1 MLENNKIFIE
11 FAYFITFF
19 SGAFVSFLFILRS
32 KFSWFRQL
40 DKKTQ
45 IQFADKLV
53 SCIHSVTITIRALY
67 VLFTDPNLQEN
78 KLIYNSETLCRTY
91 QITLGFFIFDTLIM
105 FIYKNEMFDWKFL
118 IHHVASILGS
128 GVTMS
133 YGTFSYFALIRS
145 LSEASTVFI
154 QIRWFLLTL
163 KLEKTKKLKTKRDFT
178 TCASTSCSNTRVAG
192 KSLMPHPMYNDPMFA
207 TNSYMNY
214 NHGNHY
220 LPNGFPYPHPSYLN
234 AQPNAPPIYFQAY
247 PRF

>member
-32 KFSWFRQL
+32 KFSWFCQF

-133 YGTFSYFALIRS
+133 YGTFAYFALIRS

-163 KLEKTKKLKTKRDFT
+163 KLEKTKRQNANIAMKFVK
-178 TCASTSCSNTRVAG
+178 VAG
-192 KSLMPHPMYNDPMFA
+192 KSLMPHPMYA